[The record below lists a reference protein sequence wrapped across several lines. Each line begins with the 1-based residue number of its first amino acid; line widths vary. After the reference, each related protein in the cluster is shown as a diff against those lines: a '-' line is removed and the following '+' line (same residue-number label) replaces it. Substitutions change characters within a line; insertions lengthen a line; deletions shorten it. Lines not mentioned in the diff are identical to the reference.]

1 MSLVTKKRLT
11 VRSLFPFF
19 PPFRYW
25 LQLPLQWIQMS
36 GSLPTRSSAPDLG
49 CSDVCACLSVC
60 LVCSA
65 PTVSL
70 RRSYWLTDCKHE
82 NKGTCNHFN
91 MEWSIP
97 MVIEIIFVYNV
108 TFFFNVSFFKE
119 WGSPSPFVFFLQMYW
134 RDSKVLEVRDRG
146 GGVTGQW
153 VGFEPM
159 PTLVCKNFNIEW
171 SIPVVI

>member
-1 MSLVTKKRLT
+1 MQAYTQKGLASIAGQPLGEERCTVASLASLPSTVKGASSLLHVNTLHCNNKGFCNCRTYRLYPYGFDFLYLWVLIRCRQSQKKRLT

-70 RRSYWLTDCKHE
+70 RRSY
-82 NKGTCNHFN
+82 
-91 MEWSIP
+91 
-97 MVIEIIFVYNV
+97 
-108 TFFFNVSFFKE
+108 
-119 WGSPSPFVFFLQMYW
+119 
-134 RDSKVLEVRDRG
+134 
-146 GGVTGQW
+146 
-153 VGFEPM
+153 
-159 PTLVCKNFNIEW
+159 
-171 SIPVVI
+171 